1 MNSNGI
7 LLEGYNL
14 WFTIEIISFYS
25 YIFSATLFIIE
36 RTVLSSLSLCNKKQV
51 QDLYMHDFLNYHA
64 KEATWFAF
72 VHLLWIVTGCL
83 CYFNYYRLKSDDSD
97 SYVQTEN
104 GGPDGP
110 LRPIMWILLV
120 VHTL

>member
-1 MNSNGI
+1 MHSNAI

-25 YIFSATLFIIE
+25 YIFSAILFIVE
-36 RTVLSSLSLCNKKQV
+36 RTMLSSLGLSNKKQV
-51 QDLYMHDFLNYHA
+51 SDLYMYDFLNYHV

-83 CYFNYYRLKSDDSD
+83 CYFNYYRLRSDDS
-97 SYVQTEN
+97 YEET
-104 GGPDGP
+104 
-110 LRPIMWILLV
+110 
-120 VHTL
+120 